1 LEEKYMA
8 TDTTYQLSQPP
19 TMKTQMLI
27 RKPAGAVFEAFVDPA
42 ITTKFWF
49 TKSSGRLEP
58 GAEIRWEWEIYNV
71 SATVR
76 VKEIERNSRIV
87 IEWGDEENGFT
98 IVEWRFKPWKDET
111 TFVTITEK
119 GYRGDGDQMVARA
132 IDSMGGF
139 SFVLA
144 AAKALL
150 EHEIVLTLT
159 ADHAPDGVQEQ

>member
-1 LEEKYMA
+1 ME
-8 TDTTYQLSQPP
+8 TDSAYQLKKPP

-27 RKPAGAVFEAFVDPA
+27 RKPVADVFEAFVDPA

-49 TKSSGRLEP
+49 TRSSGRVEP
-58 GAEIRWEWEIYNV
+58 GAHIRWEWEMYHV
-71 SATVR
+71 SAKVN
-76 VKEIERNSRIV
+76 VKEVERNSRIV
-87 IEWGDEENGFT
+87 IEWGDEENGLT
-98 IVEWRFKPWKDET
+98 TVEWRFSPRKGET

-119 GYRGDGDQMVARA
+119 GFSGNGDEVVARA

-150 EHEIVLTLT
+150 EHNIVMTLT
-159 ADHAPDGVQEQ
+159 ADHAPEGVEER